1 MKRLIG
7 ALLVLGI
14 FVSTVFAQSTQ
25 QATKDRRKVLLG
37 WLGIVRTAE
46 RNYKT
51 AHGRYGDLADL
62 RKARL
67 LDALV
72 FESDSSAATHSESE
86 ANFVPKST
94 TFQVTVSSDRQH
106 FRAVIGETCLRVE
119 ANDMGGG
126 SMHCGP
132 PRVLPLEDGP
142 EGPLISLPG

>member
-1 MKRLIG
+1 MSESRD
-7 ALLVLGI
+7 
-14 FVSTVFAQSTQ
+14 FAIEFHVRQSFPPI
-25 QATKDRRKVLLG
+25 AGSAVHSFSPEL
-37 WLGIVRTAE
+37 
-46 RNYKT
+46 N
-51 AHGRYGDLADL
+51 
-62 RKARL
+62 
-67 LDALV
+67 
-72 FESDSSAATHSESE
+72 SSAGTHSESE